1 MTEAWREGFMVKG
14 GEDGFR
20 AWVAV
25 RREPL
30 RRSVYLMCGDWYL
43 ADDVVQ
49 DALTRLYAVWERVA
63 RRGDPEAYARR
74 IVVNL
79 LVDHSRRPA
88 RREIPRETLPESA
101 GPGSGDDRRQML
113 ASALAMV
120 PPKQRTTLVFRFWEG
135 LSVEETASIMSCST
149 GTVKSNT
156 SKGLANLRTILSPVG
171 TEQVPV
177 TERDGP

>member
-1 MTEAWREGFMVKG
+1 MVEG

-30 RRSVYLMCGDWYL
+30 RRSVYLMCGDWHL

-49 DALTRLYAVWERVA
+49 DAMTRLYVVWERVA
-63 RRGDPEAYARR
+63 RRGDPEPYVRR

-79 LVDHSRRPA
+79 LIDHSRRPA
-88 RREIPRETLPESA
+88 RQETPREALPEA
-101 GPGSGDDRRQML
+101 AEADTDDDRRDGL
-113 ASALAMV
+113 VAALNGV
-120 PPKQRTTLVFRFWEG
+120 PPRQRATLVFRFWEG
-135 LSVEETASIMSCST
+135 LSVDETASIMNCST

-156 SKGLANLRTILSPVG
+156 SKGLANLREILSHDSAGHLPA
-171 TEQVPV
+171 PA
-177 TERDGP
+177 RDGS

>member
-1 MTEAWREGFMVKG
+1 VIGVEG

-30 RRSVYLMCGDWYL
+30 RRSVYLMCGDWFL

-49 DALTRLYAVWERVA
+49 DAMTRLFAVWDRVV
-63 RRGDPEAYARR
+63 RRGDPEAYVRR

-79 LVDHSRRPA
+79 LIDHNRRPA
-88 RREIPRETLPESA
+88 RREIPRDSMPDRP
-101 GPGSGDDRRQML
+101 GPDEGEGQREVL
-113 ASALAMV
+113 VAALAEIA
-120 PPKQRTTLVFRFWEG
+120 PRQRATLVFRFWEG
-135 LSVEETASIMSCST
+135 LSVEETASIMNCSE

-156 SKGLANLRTILSPVG
+156 SKGLANLRSVLTQSSWGQEPANV
-171 TEQVPV
+171 
-177 TERDGP
+177 RDGS

>member
-1 MTEAWREGFMVKG
+1 MVEG

-49 DALTRLYAVWERVA
+49 DAMTRLYVVWERVA
-63 RRGDPEAYARR
+63 RRGDPEAYVRR

-79 LVDHSRRPA
+79 LIDHSRRPA
-88 RREIPRETLPESA
+88 RREVPQQPLPEVA
-101 GPGSGDDRRQML
+101 GPATGDDRREVL
-113 ASALAMV
+113 ADALTAV
-120 PPKQRTTLVFRFWEG
+120 PPRQRATLVLRFWEG
-135 LSVEETASIMSCST
+135 LSVDETASIMNCST

-156 SKGLANLRTILSPVG
+156 SKGLTNLRAILSHDSAGHRPA
-171 TEQVPV
+171 TA
-177 TERDGP
+177 RDGS

>member
-1 MTEAWREGFMVKG
+1 MVEG

-49 DALTRLYAVWERVA
+49 DAMTRLYAVWERVA

-79 LVDHSRRPA
+79 LIDHSRRPA

-101 GPGSGDDRRQML
+101 GPGSADDRREVL
-113 ASALAMV
+113 ASALAEV
-120 PPKQRTTLVFRFWEG
+120 PPRQRATLVLRFWEG
-135 LSVEETASIMSCST
+135 LSVEETASIMNCSA
-149 GTVKSNT
+149 GTVKSST
-156 SKGLANLRTILSPVG
+156 SKGLANLKAILSHERRGQLPA
-171 TEQVPV
+171 TA
-177 TERDGP
+177 RDGS

>member
-1 MTEAWREGFMVKG
+1 MVEG

-49 DALTRLYAVWERVA
+49 GAMTRLYAVWERVA

-79 LVDHSRRPA
+79 LIDHSRRPA

-101 GPGSGDDRRQML
+101 GPGSADDRREVL
-113 ASALAMV
+113 VSALAAGRV
-120 PPKQRTTLVFRFWEG
+120 NSTWPQDDGLKWPHLVVVGFGRG
-135 LSVEETASIMSCST
+135 RVGSCLCRS
-149 GTVKSNT
+149 
-156 SKGLANLRTILSPVG
+156 R
-171 TEQVPV
+171 
-177 TERDGP
+177 